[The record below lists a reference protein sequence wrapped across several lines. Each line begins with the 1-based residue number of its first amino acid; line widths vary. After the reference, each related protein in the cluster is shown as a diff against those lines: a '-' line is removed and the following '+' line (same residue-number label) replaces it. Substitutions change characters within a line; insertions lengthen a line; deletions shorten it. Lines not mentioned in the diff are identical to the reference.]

1 MENISRLQAVYVLN
15 EEPFYMTMAS
25 YSLRTLRQHNPT
37 LPVLVYFIEDN
48 CRDSRGITNKENLA
62 RQIRLV
68 SKQELFA
75 LFKELNIEFKVY
87 QDLNLKEE
95 KGYFS
100 AQRIVFADCP
110 FERVI
115 LIDSDTFIFD
125 DITCLFDIYK
135 DCDFAATTNTF
146 GDHYHTNWKNK
157 SVRSFN
163 SGVVLFNNHLLRQ
176 YGEVVYD
183 YCLSLKK
190 KTHPLGEWI
199 YKVSQNASG
208 REELAFTLFAL
219 DRELNYMYFDPAHVE
234 KEFYR
239 GPTKIFHTLSHNWL
253 TFFYNQYLKMNVPK
267 VVEFSP
273 PIQQQRKLFLPSKLI
288 QRKKQ

>member
-1 MENISRLQAVYVLN
+1 MQAVYVLN

-25 YSLRTLRQHNPT
+25 YSFRTLREHNPN
-37 LPVLVYFIEDN
+37 LPVLVCFIEDN

-62 RQIRLV
+62 KKIKLID
-68 SKQELFA
+68 KQELFK
-75 LFKELNIEFKVY
+75 LCKELNIEIKTY
-87 QDLNLKEE
+87 HDLDLKEE

-100 AQRIVFADCP
+100 AQRIVFSDCL
-110 FERVI
+110 FERAI
-115 LIDSDTFIFD
+115 LIDADTFIFE

-163 SGVVLFNNHLLRQ
+163 SGVVLFNNYLLKR
-176 YGEVVYD
+176 YGDVVYY

-190 KTHPLGEWI
+190 KIHPMGEWI

-208 REELAFTLFAL
+208 REELSFTLFAL
-219 DRELNYMYFDPAHVE
+219 DNDLNYVYFDSSHVE

-253 TFFYNQYLKMNVPK
+253 NFVYNTYMKMKESK
-267 VVEFSP
+267 VVETFSP
-273 PIQQQRKLFLPSKLI
+273 MQKERKLFLPNKLI
-288 QRKKQ
+288 QRKQ